1 MSVYDL
7 DLLVIGAGSGGIRA
21 ARTAAELGARVAIA
35 EPRQLGGTCVN
46 LGCVPKKFLVYGARY
61 RDDLSEAPAYGWSVP
76 EPAFRWRRLIA
87 NKDAQLTRLR
97 QHYERLLRAAGV
109 TIIHGCARLVDAHTV
124 AVDEA
129 SYTARFIIIATGSRP
144 MRPDIPGKE
153 LAVTSDEAFSLP
165 HFPKRLV
172 IVGGGYIAVEF
183 AGIFNGMGAHT
194 TLIHRGT
201 LILRGF
207 DDDARGFL
215 AEQMQKKGVS
225 FRFDTEVNALTRI
238 PGGSRVSLSTGE
250 DLEAD
255 LVMVAIGRVPQVSGL
270 GLDALG
276 IARTESGAIV
286 VNDEYRSSVPS
297 VYAIGDVIDRVRL
310 TPLAIAEGMAVSR
323 CLFGNAAHG
332 VDYDNIPTAVFS
344 QPELATVGLT
354 EASARARF
362 DQVKVY
368 KTRFTPLKYTLSGRD
383 ERAFLKL
390 IVAAPSDRVAG
401 AHMVGP
407 EAAEVIQGIAI
418 ALKAGATKAV
428 FDATLGIHPTLA
440 EEFVTLRRLQA

>member
-1 MSVYDL
+1 MSGNDL
-7 DLLVIGAGSGGIRA
+7 DLFVIGAGSGGVRA

-46 LGCVPKKFLVYGARY
+46 LGCVPKKFLVYGAHY
-61 RDDLSEAPAYGWSVP
+61 RDDLSEAPAYGWSVRG
-76 EPAFRWRRLIA
+76 PAFDWGRLIA
-87 NKDAQLTRLR
+87 NKDAQLARLR
-97 QHYERLLRAAGV
+97 QHYERLLRAAGA
-109 TIIHGCARLVDAHTV
+109 TIIQGRARLVDARTV

-129 SYTARFIIIATGSRP
+129 RYRARFILIATGSRP
-144 MRPDIPGKE
+144 MRPDIPGQE
-153 LAVTSDEAFSLP
+153 LAVTSDDAFSLP
-165 HFPKRLV
+165 HFPKRIV
-172 IVGGGYIAVEF
+172 IVGGGYVAVEF

-194 TLIHRGT
+194 TLVHRGT
-201 LILRGF
+201 LFLRGF

-215 AEQMQKKGVS
+215 AEQMQKKGVA
-225 FRFDTEVNALTRI
+225 FRFDTEVRALTRI
-238 PGGSRVSLSTGE
+238 PGGSRVSLTTGE

-255 LVMVAIGRVPQVSGL
+255 IVMYAIGRVPQVSGL

-276 IARTESGAIV
+276 IARTESGAIAV
-286 VNDEYRSSVPS
+286 DDEYRSSVPS

-310 TPLAIAEGMAVSR
+310 TPLAIAEGMAVSH

-362 DQVKVY
+362 DQIKVY
-368 KTRFTPLKYTLSGRD
+368 KARFTPLKYTLSGRD

-390 IVAAPSDRVAG
+390 IVAASSDRVAG

-440 EEFVTLRRLQA
+440 EEFVTLRRPAA

>member
-1 MSVYDL
+1 MSGYDL
-7 DLLVIGAGSGGIRA
+7 DLFVIGAGSGGIRA

-46 LGCVPKKFLVYGARY
+46 LGCVPKKFLVYGSHY
-61 RDDLSEAPAYGWSVP
+61 RDDLSEALAYGWSVQA
-76 EPAFRWRRLIA
+76 PAFHWGRLIA
-87 NKDAQLTRLR
+87 NKDAQLARLR
-97 QHYERLLRAAGV
+97 QHYERLLCAAGV
-109 TIIHGCARLVDAHTV
+109 TIIQGRARLVDAHTV

-129 SYTARFIIIATGSRP
+129 RYTARFILIATGSRP
-144 MRPDIPGKE
+144 MRPDIPGRE
-153 LAVTSDEAFSLP
+153 LTVSSDECFSLP
-165 HFPKRLV
+165 RFPQRIV

-194 TLIHRGT
+194 TLIHRGP
-201 LILRGF
+201 LFLRGF

-255 LVMVAIGRVPQVSGL
+255 LVMYAIGRVPQVSGL

-276 IARTESGAIV
+276 IARTERGAIV

-297 VYAIGDVIDRVRL
+297 VYAVGDVIDRVRL
-310 TPLAIAEGMAVSR
+310 TPLAIAEGMAASR

-362 DQVKVY
+362 DRIKVH

-440 EEFVTLRRLQA
+440 EEFVTLRRLEA

>member
-1 MSVYDL
+1 M
-7 DLLVIGAGSGGIRA
+7 
-21 ARTAAELGARVAIA
+21 
-35 EPRQLGGTCVN
+35 
-46 LGCVPKKFLVYGARY
+46 
-61 RDDLSEAPAYGWSVP
+61 
-76 EPAFRWRRLIA
+76 
-87 NKDAQLTRLR
+87 
-97 QHYERLLRAAGV
+97 

-129 SYTARFIIIATGSRP
+129 RYTARFIIIATGSRP
-144 MRPDIPGKE
+144 MRPDIPGQE

-201 LILRGF
+201 LVLRGF

-362 DQVKVY
+362 DQIKVY

-383 ERAFLKL
+383 ERAFVKL
-390 IVAAPSDRVAG
+390 IVAASSDRVAG

>member
-1 MSVYDL
+1 MSGYNL
-7 DLLVIGAGSGGIRA
+7 DLFVIGAGSGGIRA

-46 LGCVPKKFLVYGARY
+46 LGCVPKKFLVYGAHY
-61 RDDLSEAPAYGWSVP
+61 RDDLSEAPAYGWSVR
-76 EPAFRWRRLIA
+76 EPAFDWGRLIA
-87 NKDAQLTRLR
+87 NKDAQVARLR
-97 QHYERLLRAAGV
+97 QHYGRLLRAAGV
-109 TIIHGCARLVDAHTV
+109 TIIHGRARLVDAHTV

-129 SYTARFIIIATGSRP
+129 RYTAGFILIATGSRP
-144 MRPDIPGKE
+144 KRPDIPGQE

-165 HFPKRLV
+165 HFPKRIV

-183 AGIFNGMGAHT
+183 AGIFNGMGVHT
-194 TLIHRGT
+194 TLLHRGP
-201 LILRGF
+201 LFLRSF

-215 AEQMQKKGVS
+215 AEQMQNKGVS
-225 FRFDTEVNALTRI
+225 FRFNTEVNALTRI
-238 PGGSRVSLSTGE
+238 PGGSRVSLGTGE
-250 DLEAD
+250 DLEAE
-255 LVMVAIGRVPQVSGL
+255 LVMYAIGRVPQVSGL
-270 GLDALG
+270 GLDALD

-286 VNDEYRSSVPS
+286 VNDEYRSSVSS

-332 VDYDNIPTAVFS
+332 VDYGNIPTAVFS

-354 EASARARF
+354 EAGARARF
-362 DQVKVY
+362 DQIKVY
-368 KTRFTPLKYTLSGRD
+368 KTQFTPLKYTLSGRD

-390 IVAAPSDRVAG
+390 IVAAPSDRVVG

-440 EEFVTLRRLQA
+440 EEFVTLRRVEA

>member
-1 MSVYDL
+1 MSGYDL
-7 DLLVIGAGSGGIRA
+7 DLFVIGAGSGGIRA

-61 RDDLSEAPAYGWSVP
+61 RDDLSEAPAYGWSLR
-76 EPAFRWRRLIA
+76 EPAFDWGRLIA
-87 NKDAQLTRLR
+87 NKDAQLARLR

-109 TIIHGCARLVDAHTV
+109 TIIQGRARLVDAHTT
-124 AVDEA
+124 AVDELRY
-129 SYTARFIIIATGSRP
+129 SARFLLIATGSRP
-144 MRPDIPGKE
+144 KRPDIPGQV

-165 HFPKRLV
+165 RFPQRIV

-194 TLIHRGT
+194 TLIHRRP
-201 LILRGF
+201 LFLRGF

-225 FRFDTEVNALTRI
+225 FRFDTEVSALTRI

-255 LVMVAIGRVPQVSGL
+255 LVMYAIGRVPQVSGL

-297 VYAIGDVIDRVRL
+297 VYAVGDVIDRVRL
-310 TPLAIAEGMAVSR
+310 TPLAIAEGMAASR

-362 DQVKVY
+362 DKIKVY

-407 EAAEVIQGIAI
+407 EASEVIQGIAI

-440 EEFVTLRRLQA
+440 EEFVTLRRLEA

>member
-7 DLLVIGAGSGGIRA
+7 DLFVIGAGSGGIRA

-76 EPAFRWRRLIA
+76 EPAFRWGRLIA

-109 TIIHGCARLVDAHTV
+109 TIIHGRARLVDAHTV

-129 SYTARFIIIATGSRP
+129 RYTARFIVIATGSRP
-144 MRPDIPGKE
+144 MRPDIPGQE
-153 LAVTSDEAFSLP
+153 LVVTSDEAFSLP

-201 LILRGF
+201 LVLRGF

-255 LVMVAIGRVPQVSGL
+255 LVMFAIGRVAQVSGL

-362 DQVKVY
+362 DQIKVY

>member
-1 MSVYDL
+1 MSGYDL
-7 DLLVIGAGSGGIRA
+7 DLFVIGAGSGGIRA

-46 LGCVPKKFLVYGARY
+46 LGCVPKKFLVYGAHY
-61 RDDLSEAPAYGWSVP
+61 RDDLREAPAYGWSVR
-76 EPAFRWRRLIA
+76 EPAFQWCRLIA
-87 NKDAQLTRLR
+87 NKDAQLARLR

-109 TIIHGCARLVDAHTV
+109 TIIHGRARLVDAHTV

-129 SYTARFIIIATGSRP
+129 RYTARFIIVATGSRP
-144 MRPDIPGKE
+144 KRPDIPGQE

-165 HFPKRLV
+165 HFPKRIV

-194 TLIHRGT
+194 TLMHRGS
-201 LILRGF
+201 LFLRGF

-225 FRFDTEVNALTRI
+225 LRFDTEVNALTRI

-255 LVMVAIGRVPQVSGL
+255 LVMYAIGRVPQVRGL

-276 IARTESGAIV
+276 IARAESGAIA

-362 DQVKVY
+362 DQIKVY
-368 KTRFTPLKYTLSGRD
+368 EARFTPLKYTLSGRD
-383 ERAFLKL
+383 ERAFVKL
-390 IVAAPSDRVAG
+390 IVAASSDRVAG

-418 ALKAGATKAV
+418 ALKAGATKAM

-440 EEFVTLRRLQA
+440 EEFVTLRRLEA

>member
-1 MSVYDL
+1 MSGYDL
-7 DLLVIGAGSGGIRA
+7 DLFVIGAGSGGIRA

-35 EPRQLGGTCVN
+35 EPRHLGGTCVN
-46 LGCVPKKFLVYGARY
+46 LGCVPKKFLVYGSHY
-61 RDDLSEAPAYGWSVP
+61 RDDLSEAPAYGWSVR
-76 EPAFRWRRLIA
+76 EPAFDWGRLIA
-87 NKDAQLTRLR
+87 NKDAQTARLR

-109 TIIHGCARLVDAHTV
+109 TIIHGRAQLVDAHTV
-124 AVDEA
+124 AVDE
-129 SYTARFIIIATGSRP
+129 SRYSVRFILIATGSRP
-144 MRPDIPGKE
+144 MRPDIPGPE
-153 LAVTSDEAFSLP
+153 LTVSSDEAFSLP
-165 HFPKRLV
+165 HFPKRVV

-194 TLIHRGT
+194 TLIHRGP
-201 LILRGF
+201 LFLRGF

-215 AEQMQKKGVS
+215 AEQMQKKGVE
-225 FRFDTEVNALTRI
+225 FRFDIEVRALTRI

-255 LVMVAIGRVPQVSGL
+255 LVMYAIGRVPQINGL

-276 IARTESGAIV
+276 IAKTERGAIV

-354 EASARARF
+354 EVSARARF
-362 DQVKVY
+362 DQIKVY
-368 KTRFTPLKYTLSGRD
+368 KARFTPLKYTLSGRD
-383 ERAFLKL
+383 EWAFVKL

-418 ALKAGATKAV
+418 ALKAGATKAM

-440 EEFVTLRRLQA
+440 EEFVTLRRLEA